1 MRLTTSITL
10 LASTALLVLTSAQGQ
25 IASLDSA
32 DSYCFFLPPMVGGDI
47 AANEDSA
54 IAFCN
59 KANPKAP
66 GAKVFPDGFV
76 ASVHWATGDSWVQV
90 TGQIDPSKYSLN
102 PCDAGGQYDIRAP
115 VGASCAGYSHFVNVI
130 EPTDGLYAMRC
141 CQNSAE
147 CVVSKSTYGVR
158 VIFGEQWDW
167 SGPHPDGLLPAAQ
180 GCVDG
185 QLPGGGNGTVTSG
198 VPSATATAT
207 SSTATPTIVSPTAT
221 GPVVNGTAS
230 SGVVGPTS
238 TGGAGNNPTP
248 TPASGNAAVGAN
260 KAAVVVSALLATAIG
275 LFMA

>member
-1 MRLTTSITL
+1 MRKYPASSLPLHSLFQPPKPCRDALSSIIKTL
-10 LASTALLVLTSAQGQ
+10 LTFS
-25 IASLDSA
+25 
-32 DSYCFFLPPMVGGDI
+32 FFSILPFS
-47 AANEDSA
+47 N
-54 IAFCN
+54 
-59 KANPKAP
+59 
-66 GAKVFPDGFV
+66 
-76 ASVHWATGDSWVQV
+76 HH
-90 TGQIDPSKYSLN
+90 PSPNS
-102 PCDAGGQYDIRAP
+102 GGQYDIRAP

-141 CQNSAE
+141 CQNSGD

-180 GCVDG
+180 GCVNG
-185 QLPGGGNGTVTSG
+185 QLPGGGNGTVTIG

-207 SSTATPTIVSPTAT
+207 SGITTLPIVSPTAT
-221 GPVVNGTAS
+221 VPVVNGTAS

-238 TGGAGNNPTP
+238 TGGAGTKPTP
-248 TPASGNAAVGAN
+248 TPSGNAAVGAN

>member
-1 MRLTTSITL
+1 MRTTTTKTTTLFLL
-10 LASTALLVLTSAQGQ
+10 LASATTFLASTSAQGQ

-59 KANPKAP
+59 KPNAKAP

-76 ASVHWATGDSWVQV
+76 VSTHWATGDGWVQI
-90 TGQIDPSKYSLN
+90 TGQIEPSKYSLN

-115 VGASCAGYSHFVNVI
+115 VGASCAGYAHFVNVI

-141 CQNSAE
+141 CQNKAD

-180 GCVDG
+180 NCVNG
-185 QLPGGGNGTVTSG
+185 QLPGNVTTAPLPTAT
-198 VPSATATAT
+198 PSATAA
-207 SSTATPTIVSPTAT
+207 PVVPTAT
-221 GPVVNGTAS
+221 VPNTNNTTSA
-230 SGVVGPTS
+230 VVGPTS
-238 TGGAGNNPTP
+238 
-248 TPASGNAAVGAN
+248 ASGGTVKPTTTPGALGGNAGAAN
-260 KAAVVVSALLATAIG
+260 KAAVVVSALLAGAIG

>member
-1 MRLTTSITL
+1 MRLTTTTTL
-10 LASTALLVLTSAQGQ
+10 LASTALLALTSAQGQ
-25 IASLDSA
+25 IASVDSA

-59 KANPKAP
+59 KENPKAP

-76 ASVHWATGDSWVQV
+76 ASVHWASGDGWVQI
-90 TGQIDPSKYSLN
+90 TGQIDPSKYGLN

-115 VGASCAGYSHFVNVI
+115 VGASCAGYSHFVNVL

-141 CQNSAE
+141 CQNSAD

-180 GCVDG
+180 GCVNG
-185 QLPGGGNGTVTSG
+185 QLPGGGNGTVTIG
-198 VPSATATAT
+198 VPTATAT
-207 SSTATPTIVSPTAT
+207 VTSSSVTSTQTVTV
-221 GPVVNGTAS
+221 PVVNGTAS
-230 SGVVGPTS
+230 SGVAGPTS
-238 TGGAGNNPTP
+238 TGGAGNKPTP
-248 TPASGNAAVGAN
+248 TPAGGNAN

>member
-1 MRLTTSITL
+1 
-10 LASTALLVLTSAQGQ
+10 
-25 IASLDSA
+25 
-32 DSYCFFLPPMVGGDI
+32 MVGGDI

-59 KANPKAP
+59 KANPNAP

-76 ASVHWATGDSWVQV
+76 ASVHWATGDSWVQI
-90 TGQIDPSKYSLN
+90 TGQIDPSKYNLN

-115 VGASCAGYSHFVNVI
+115 VGASCAGYEHFVNVI

-141 CQNSAE
+141 CKNSAD

-185 QLPGGGNGTVTSG
+185 QLPGGGNVTTG
-198 VPSATATAT
+198 VPSATATNP
-207 SSTATPTIVSPTAT
+207 SVTATISFTTPTAT
-221 GPVVNGTAS
+221 LPVVNGTTS
-230 SGVVGPTS
+230 TGVVSPTS
-238 TGGAGNNPTP
+238 TGTGNKPSPTP
-248 TPASGNAAVGAN
+248 GTGGNAAGAN
-260 KAAVVVSALLATAIG
+260 KAAIVVSALLATAIG
-275 LFMA
+275 IFLA